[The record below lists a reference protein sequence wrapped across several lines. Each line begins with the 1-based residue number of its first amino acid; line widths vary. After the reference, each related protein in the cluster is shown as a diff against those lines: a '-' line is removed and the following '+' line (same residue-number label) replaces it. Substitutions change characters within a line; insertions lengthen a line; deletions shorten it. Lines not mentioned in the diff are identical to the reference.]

1 MNKDNTIEAY
11 QRAINKIDDYFE
23 YQYKFSEQDDNK
35 LFVVS
40 VLDELADELIDLSG
54 K

>member
-1 MNKDNTIEAY
+1 VNKDKTLEAY

-23 YQYKFSEQDDNK
+23 YRYKFSEQDDNK
-35 LFVVS
+35 LFVIS
-40 VLDELADELIDLSG
+40 VLDELADELIDLSN